1 MKATEILSEIKTV
14 LGIDLSEQTPK
25 EDIQLAVEKLSNGTE
40 VKTDD
45 QFVPGAAVFIVTADG
60 DVALPPGEY
69 EMANSQT
76 LVVEEEGIIAEMKDP
91 SDSKDEA
98 PAEEEV
104 EAAADEEAPAD
115 EKIEA
120 EYVTKEEFAAAVN
133 EIKEMIEEKFS
144 SSEDL
149 AEETPAEN
157 VEVEAE
163 KVEAALSVQ
172 PIAHNPEAETAK
184 FNFAYQDN
192 VRQNRNQRIKSILN
206 KL

>member
-25 EDIQLAVEKLSNGTE
+25 EVVKLAVEKLSNGTE
-40 VKTDD
+40 VTTDD
-45 QFVPGAAVFIVTADG
+45 QFVPGAAVFIVTEDG
-60 DVALPPGEY
+60 DVALPVGEY
-69 EMANSQT
+69 EMDNGQT
-76 LVVEEEGIIAEMKDP
+76 LVVEEEGVIAEMKDP

-104 EAAADEEAPAD
+104 EAAEEEAPAD

-149 AEETPAEN
+149 TEETPAEN

-163 KVEAALSVQ
+163 LSAQ
-172 PIAHNPEAETAK
+172 PIAHNPEAQTAK
-184 FNFAYQDN
+184 FNFTYQDN
-192 VRQNRNQRIKSILN
+192 VRQNQNQRIKSILN

>member
-25 EDIQLAVEKLSNGTE
+25 EVVKLAVEKLSNGTE
-40 VKTDD
+40 VSTDD
-45 QFVPGAAVFIVTADG
+45 QFVPGAAVFIVTEDG
-60 DVALPPGEY
+60 DVALPVGEY
-69 EMANSQT
+69 EMDNGQT
-76 LVVEEEGIIAEMKDP
+76 LVVEEEGVIAEMKDP

-104 EAAADEEAPAD
+104 EAAEEEAPAD

-120 EYVTKEEFAAAVN
+120 EYVTKEEFASAVN

-157 VEVEAE
+157 IEVEAE
-163 KVEAALSVQ
+163 KIETELSAE

-184 FNFAYQDN
+184 FNFTYQDN

>member
-25 EDIQLAVEKLSNGTE
+25 EVVKLAVEKLSNGTE
-40 VKTDD
+40 VTTDD
-45 QFVPGAAVFIVTADG
+45 QFVPGAAVFIVTEDG
-60 DVALPPGEY
+60 DVALPVGEY
-69 EMANSQT
+69 EMDNGQT
-76 LVVEEEGIIAEMKDP
+76 LVVEEEGVIAEMKDP

-104 EAAADEEAPAD
+104 EAAEEEAPAD

-157 VEVEAE
+157 VEVKAEIVEAE
-163 KVEAALSVQ
+163 LAAQ
-172 PIAHNPEAETAK
+172 PITHNPEAETAK
-184 FNFAYQDN
+184 FNFTYQDN

>member
-25 EDIQLAVEKLSNGTE
+25 DDIQLAVEKLSNGTE

-45 QFVPGAAVFIVTADG
+45 QFVPGAAVFIVTEDG
-60 DVALPPGEY
+60 DIALPPGEY

-104 EAAADEEAPAD
+104 EAAEEEAPAD
-115 EKIEA
+115 EKVEA

-133 EIKEMIEEKFS
+133 EIKEMIEEKLS
-144 SSEDL
+144 S
-149 AEETPAEN
+149 PAEN
-157 VEVEAE
+157 IEVEAE

>member
-25 EDIQLAVEKLSNGTE
+25 EVVKLAVEKLSNGTE
-40 VKTDD
+40 VTTDD
-45 QFVPGAAVFIVTADG
+45 QFVPGAAVFIVTEDG
-60 DVALPPGEY
+60 DVALPVGEY
-69 EMANSQT
+69 EMDNGQT
-76 LVVEEEGIIAEMKDP
+76 LVVEEEGVIAEMKDP

-104 EAAADEEAPAD
+104 EAAEEEAPAD

-157 VEVEAE
+157 VEVKAEIVEAE
-163 KVEAALSVQ
+163 LAAQ

-184 FNFAYQDN
+184 FNFTYQDN

>member
-1 MKATEILSEIKTV
+1 MM
-14 LGIDLSEQTPK
+14 D
-25 EDIQLAVEKLSNGTE
+25 NG
-40 VKTDD
+40 
-45 QFVPGAAVFIVTADG
+45 
-60 DVALPPGEY
+60 
-69 EMANSQT
+69 QT

-104 EAAADEEAPAD
+104 EAAEEEAPAD

-149 AEETPAEN
+149 TEETPAEN

-163 KVEAALSVQ
+163 KVEAELSAQ
-172 PIAHNPEAETAK
+172 PIAHNPEADTAK
-184 FNFAYQDN
+184 FNFTYQDN
-192 VRQNRNQRIKSILN
+192 VRQNQNQRIKSILN

>member
-25 EDIQLAVEKLSNGTE
+25 EVVKLAVEKLSNGTE
-40 VKTDD
+40 VTTDD
-45 QFVPGAAVFIVTADG
+45 QFVPGAAVFIVTEDG
-60 DVALPPGEY
+60 DVALPVGEY
-69 EMANSQT
+69 EMDNGQT
-76 LVVEEEGIIAEMKDP
+76 LVVEEEGVIAEMKDP

-104 EAAADEEAPAD
+104 EAAEEEAPAD

-163 KVEAALSVQ
+163 KVEAELSAQ

-184 FNFAYQDN
+184 FNFTYQDN

>member
-14 LGIDLSEQTPK
+14 LGIDLSEQTPT
-25 EDIQLAVEKLSNGTE
+25 ESVQLAVEKLSNGTE
-40 VKTDD
+40 VKSED
-45 QFVPGAAVFIVTADG
+45 QFVPGAAVFIVTDDG
-60 DVALPPGEY
+60 DVALPVGEY
-69 EMANSQT
+69 EMDNGQI
-76 LVVEEEGIIAEMKDP
+76 LVVEEEGVIAEMKDP

-104 EAAADEEAPAD
+104 EASEEAPAD

-144 SSEDL
+144 RSEDL
-149 AEETPAEN
+149 SEETPAEN
-157 VEVEAE
+157 IEVEAE
-163 KVEAALSVQ
+163 KIEAELSAE

-184 FNFAYQDN
+184 FNFAYQDT

>member
-25 EDIQLAVEKLSNGTE
+25 EVVKLAVEKLSNGTE
-40 VKTDD
+40 ITTDGE
-45 QFVPGAAVFIVTADG
+45 FVPGAAVFIVTDDG
-60 DVALPPGEY
+60 DVALPVGEY
-69 EMANSQT
+69 EMMDNGQT
-76 LVVEEEGIIAEMKDP
+76 LVVEEEGVIAEMRDP
-91 SDSKDEA
+91 SDTKDEA

-104 EAAADEEAPAD
+104 EAAEEEAPAD

-149 AEETPAEN
+149 TEETPAEN

-163 KVEAALSVQ
+163 KVEAELSAQ

-184 FNFAYQDN
+184 FNFTYQDN

>member
-1 MKATEILSEIKTV
+1 MKATEILSEIKTA
-14 LGIDLSEQTPK
+14 LGIDLSEQTPQ
-25 EDIQLAVEKLSNGTE
+25 EDVQLAVEKLSNGTE

-45 QFVPGAAVFIVTADG
+45 QFVPGAAVFIVTEDG
-60 DVALPPGEY
+60 DVALPVGEY
-69 EMANSQT
+69 EMDNGQI
-76 LVVEEEGIIAEMKDP
+76 LVVEEEGIIADLKD
-91 SDSKDEA
+91 SSEEEA

-104 EAAADEEAPAD
+104 EAAEEEAPAD
-115 EKIEA
+115 EKVEA
-120 EYVTKEEFAAAVN
+120 EYVTKEEFASALS

-157 VEVEAE
+157 VEVKAEIVEAE
-163 KVEAALSVQ
+163 LAAQ

-184 FNFAYQDN
+184 FNFTYQDN

>member
-25 EDIQLAVEKLSNGTE
+25 EDVKFAVEKLSNGTE
-40 VKTDD
+40 VTTED
-45 QFVPGAAVFIVTADG
+45 QFVPGAAVFIVTEDG

-69 EMANSQT
+69 EMMDNGQT

-104 EAAADEEAPAD
+104 EAAEEEAPAD

-149 AEETPAEN
+149 TEETPAEN

-163 KVEAALSVQ
+163 KVEAELSAQ
-172 PIAHNPEAETAK
+172 PIAHNPEADTAK
-184 FNFAYQDN
+184 FNFTYQDN
-192 VRQNRNQRIKSILN
+192 VRQNQNQRIKSILN

>member
-45 QFVPGAAVFIVTADG
+45 QFVPGAAVFIVTEDG
-60 DVALPPGEY
+60 DIALPPGEY

-115 EKIEA
+115 EKVEA

-133 EIKEMIEEKFS
+133 EIKEMIEEKLS
-144 SSEDL
+144 S
-149 AEETPAEN
+149 PAEN
-157 VEVEAE
+157 IEVEAE

>member
-14 LGIDLSEQTPK
+14 LGIDLSEQTPQ
-25 EDIQLAVEKLSNGTE
+25 EDVQLAVEKLSNGTE

-45 QFVPGAAVFIVTADG
+45 QFVPGAAVFIVTEDG
-60 DVALPPGEY
+60 DVALPVGEY
-69 EMANSQT
+69 EMDNGQI
-76 LVVEEEGIIAEMKDP
+76 LVVEEEGIIADLKD
-91 SDSKDEA
+91 SSEEEA
-98 PAEEEV
+98 PSEEEV
-104 EAAADEEAPAD
+104 EAAEEEAPAD

-157 VEVEAE
+157 VEVKAEIVEAE
-163 KVEAALSVQ
+163 LAAQ

-184 FNFAYQDN
+184 FNFTYQDN

>member
-14 LGIDLSEQTPK
+14 LGIDLSEQTPT
-25 EDIQLAVEKLSNGTE
+25 ESVQLAVEKLSNGTE
-40 VKTDD
+40 VKSED
-45 QFVPGAAVFIVTADG
+45 QFVPGAAVFIVTEDG
-60 DVALPPGEY
+60 DVALPVGEY
-69 EMANSQT
+69 EMDNGQI
-76 LVVEEEGIIAEMKDP
+76 LVVEEEGVIAEMKDP

-104 EAAADEEAPAD
+104 EAAEEEAPAD

-149 AEETPAEN
+149 SEETPAEN
-157 VEVEAE
+157 IEVEAE
-163 KVEAALSVQ
+163 KIEAELSAE

-184 FNFAYQDN
+184 FKFAYQDT